1 MDPNWYGGKWMCF
14 ARLNK
19 NQDFNGVNIF
29 SRTVVGDPS
38 DLGSSFTVP
47 IGIMAPDNIGYDLEV
62 MVTVHG
68 GGGSG
73 SAGPWRSDFGGRLGG
88 IWKGVNLEEAF
99 DEVYGDATPAAPA
112 KSGLAVSHDGVNYT
126 AIGSVLNKSGGWT
139 FTISANSGTGAYN
152 DSNVRTSGFILHGD
166 TVEGDVGKLYGK
178 VYWPEDGGDSSGT
191 SLGGYTDF
199 DYVHVWI
206 RAPE

>member
-47 IGIMAPDNIGYDLEV
+47 IGIMAPDDIGYDLEV

-68 GGGSG
+68 GAGAS

-88 IWKGVNLEEAF
+88 IWKGVNLKEAF
-99 DEVYGDATPAAPA
+99 DESHRDSANGSVGS
-112 KSGLAVSHDGVNYT
+112 SGLAVSHDGVNYT
-126 AIGSVLNKSGGWT
+126 AVGSLYKATGWT
-139 FTISANSGTGAYN
+139 FTISAETGTGAYN

-191 SLGGYTDF
+191 SISGYTDF